1 MENSL
6 LRFTHRVLLLS
17 TLTTVLLGLILFL
30 IALFEIFGSDFFH
43 QWMMI
48 ESDGSLAFLVSSS
61 SNNEL
66 PKMIESS
73 ILAALVQAVFISFA
87 WLMVQLN
94 ALKVF
99 RALKDSET
107 FHLNSIKALRTV
119 GFWLFIITAIEL
131 LQFKWIE
138 NTFQITLN
146 FEFTYLI
153 AACSAM
159 VLAQIFKEGNELAET
174 NRLTI

>member
-1 MENSL
+1 MNNST
-6 LRFTHRVLLLS
+6 LRFTHRILLLS
-17 TLTTVLLGLILFL
+17 TLSTVLLGLLLLL
-30 IALFEIFGSDFFH
+30 IALFELFGSEFFH

-48 ESDGSLAFLVSSS
+48 DADGSLAFQITSAD
-61 SNNEL
+61 NEF
-66 PKMIESS
+66 PKMIDSS
-73 ILAALVQAVFISFA
+73 ILAALFHAVVITIA

-119 GFWLFIITAIEL
+119 GFWLFIITAIEF
-131 LQFKWIE
+131 LQFKWID
-138 NTFQITLN
+138 NTLQLTFS

-159 VLAQIFKEGNELAET
+159 VLAQIFQEGNELAET

>member
-1 MENSL
+1 MNNRL
-6 LRFTHRVLLLS
+6 LQITHRLLLLS
-17 TLTTVLLGLILFL
+17 TFFTLLLIVLFVVVIVFELADSTFFRQWMVTDSNGSFH
-30 IALFEIFGSDFFH
+30 FEIS
-43 QWMMI
+43 
-48 ESDGSLAFLVSSS
+48 SLASDSSS
-61 SNNEL
+61 LYEG
-66 PKMIESS
+66 S
-73 ILAALVQAVFISFA
+73 ILGPLFQSMFIVIA

-119 GFWLFIITAIEL
+119 GFWLLVITAIEF

-138 NTFQITLN
+138 NSLQMTFN
-146 FEFTYLI
+146 FELTYLI

>member
-1 MENSL
+1 M
-6 LRFTHRVLLLS
+6 LRFTHRLLLLS
-17 TLTTVLLGLILFL
+17 TLTTVLLGSLLLL
-30 IALFEIFGSDFFH
+30 IALFELFGSDFFH
-43 QWMMI
+43 QWMI
-48 ESDGSLAFLVSSS
+48 IDTDGS
-61 SNNEL
+61 
-66 PKMIESS
+66 
-73 ILAALVQAVFISFA
+73 ISFEITSSDDTLPTKIENSVIA
-87 WLMVQLN
+87 TVVHLIFFLFTWLMVQLN

-131 LQFKWIE
+131 VQFQWFD
-138 NTFQITLN
+138 NTFQMTFN

-153 AACSAM
+153 AACSAI
-159 VLAQIFKEGNELAET
+159 VLAQIFKEGNELAES